1 MEFKTNHEIIRR
13 ARRNARGPVW
23 DYLAGG
29 SESETAMRRNR
40 FGLDS
45 IALKPRVLRD
55 VSALDVG
62 TTVMGHRSRIPVFL
76 APMASLQLVTP
87 AAAQAVDD
95 AAEDFGIINMLS
107 GHSRPS
113 LEEIAMNSLHPKVF
127 QIYVRGGRNWLEDL
141 LGRVKDNNYAAL
153 AVTVD
158 AAVYSN
164 RERQMIAGWTP
175 PTRSNA
181 AGREFLAA
189 LNWDTWDEIRQIWGG
204 PMILKGVSR
213 PEDAEIGI
221 QHGAEVIYVSNHGGR
236 QLDHD
241 RATIQVL
248 PEIVSAVDGRAE
260 VFVDGGFMRGTDV
273 IKAIALGAQAVG
285 IGKLQAFALCAGGLS
300 GLIDCLTILE
310 DEIRIAMGLLGV
322 TSLDQLNSAYL
333 APAKPVNL
341 AHEMSAFPH
350 IPGGRLT

>member
-1 MEFKTNHEIIRR
+1 MHFRTNHEIIRR

-23 DYLAGG
+23 DYLAGA

-55 VSALDVG
+55 VSKLNL
-62 TTVMGHRSRIPVFL
+62 TTKIIGHRSRIPVFL

-95 AAEDFGIINMLS
+95 AAEEFGIINMLS

-113 LEEIAMNSLHPKVF
+113 LEEIAINSLHPKVF
-127 QIYVRGGRNWLEDL
+127 QIYVRGGRDWLEEL
-141 LGRVKDNNYAAL
+141 LGRVKQNNFAAL

-164 RERQMIAGWTP
+164 RERQKMTGWTP
-175 PTRSNA
+175 PTRKNST
-181 AGREFLAA
+181 GREFLAA

-213 PEDAEIGI
+213 PEDAEIAV
-221 QHGAEVIYVSNHGGR
+221 QHGASVIYVSNHGGR

-248 PEIVSAVDGRAE
+248 PEIVAAVNGRAE
-260 VFVDGGFMRGTDV
+260 IFIDGGFMRGTDI
-273 IKAIALGAQAVG
+273 IKAIASGAQAVG
-285 IGKLQAFALCAGGLS
+285 IGKLQAFALSAGGLS
-300 GLIDCLTILE
+300 ALMDCLTILE
-310 DEIRIAMGLLGV
+310 DEIRITMGLLGV
-322 TSLDQLNSAYL
+322 RCIDELNSSYL
-333 APAKPVNL
+333 TKARPVNPP
-341 AHEMSAFPH
+341 HEMSAFPH

>member
-1 MEFKTNHEIIRR
+1 MEFRTNHEIIRR
-13 ARRNARGPVW
+13 ARRNARGAVW

-55 VSALDVG
+55 VSVVDHSSTLL
-62 TTVMGHRSRIPVFL
+62 GHKSRMPVFL

-95 AAEDFGIINMLS
+95 AAEKFGIINMLS

-113 LEEIAMNSLHPKVF
+113 LEEIAVNSLHPKIY

-164 RERQMIAGWTP
+164 RERQMIAGWAP

-181 AGREFLAA
+181 AGREFLAG

-213 PEDAEIGI
+213 PEDAEIGV
-221 QHGAEVIYVSNHGGR
+221 QHGASVIYVSNHGGR

-241 RATIQVL
+241 RSTIQVL
-248 PEIVSAVDGRAE
+248 PDIVSAVDGRAE

-285 IGKLQAFALCAGGLS
+285 IGKLQAFALSAGGLS
-300 GLIDCLTILE
+300 ALIDCLTILE
-310 DEIRIAMGLLGV
+310 DEIKIAMGLLGV
-322 TSLDQLNSAYL
+322 SSLNQLDTSYL
-333 APAKPVNL
+333 AKGRPVSA

>member
-1 MEFKTNHEIIRR
+1 MEFRTNHEIIRR

-45 IALKPRVLRD
+45 IALKPRVLRN
-55 VSALDVG
+55 VSKINLA
-62 TTVMGHRSRIPVFL
+62 TTVMGHKSRMPLFL

-95 AAEDFGIINMLS
+95 AAEEFGILNMLS
-107 GHSRPS
+107 GHSQPS
-113 LEEIAMNSLHPKVF
+113 LEEIAMNSLHPKVY
-127 QIYVRGGRNWLEDL
+127 QIYVRGGRDWLEEL
-141 LGRVKDNNYAAL
+141 LGRVKQNNYDAL

-164 RERQMIAGWTP
+164 RERQMLAGWTP
-175 PTRSNA
+175 PTRTNS
-181 AGREFLAA
+181 AGREFLAG
-189 LNWDTWDEIRQIWGG
+189 LSWDTWDEIRQIWGG

-213 PEDAEIGI
+213 PEDAEIGV
-221 QHGAEVIYVSNHGGR
+221 QHGASVIYVSNHGGR

-248 PEIVSAVDGRAE
+248 PDIVAAVDGRAE
-260 VFVDGGFMRGTDV
+260 VFIDGGFMRGTDV
-273 IKAIALGAQAVG
+273 IKAVALGAQAVG

-300 GLIDCLTILE
+300 GLINCLTILE
-310 DEIRIAMGLLGV
+310 DEIRIGMGLLGV
-322 TSLDQLNSAYL
+322 SSLDQLNPSYL
-333 APAKPVNL
+333 AKGRAVNP

>member
-1 MEFKTNHEIIRR
+1 MEFRTNHEIIRR

-55 VSALDVG
+55 VSEIDYS
-62 TTVMGHRSRIPVFL
+62 TTVMGHKSRIPVFL

-95 AAEDFGIINMLS
+95 AAEEFGILNMLS

-113 LEEIAMNSLHPKVF
+113 LEEIAMNSLHPKVY
-127 QIYVRGGRNWLEDL
+127 QIYVRGGRDWLEEL
-141 LGRVKDNNYAAL
+141 LGRVKQNNYDAL

-164 RERQMIAGWTP
+164 RERQMMAGWTP
-175 PTRSNA
+175 PTRTNS

-189 LNWDTWDEIRQIWGG
+189 LNWDTWDE
-204 PMILKGVSR
+204 M
-213 PEDAEIGI
+213 
-221 QHGAEVIYVSNHGGR
+221 
-236 QLDHD
+236 
-241 RATIQVL
+241 
-248 PEIVSAVDGRAE
+248 SAVPRTPKL
-260 VFVDGGFMRGTDV
+260 VFNTVR
-273 IKAIALGAQAVG
+273 
-285 IGKLQAFALCAGGLS
+285 
-300 GLIDCLTILE
+300 
-310 DEIRIAMGLLGV
+310 
-322 TSLDQLNSAYL
+322 
-333 APAKPVNL
+333 P
-341 AHEMSAFPH
+341 
-350 IPGGRLT
+350 

>member
-1 MEFKTNHEIIRR
+1 MEFLTNHEIIRQ

-23 DYLAGG
+23 DYLTGG

-45 IALKPRVLRD
+45 IAFKPRVLND
-55 VSALDVG
+55 VSEVDYA
-62 TTVMGHRSRIPVFL
+62 TTVLGHKSRIPVFL

-95 AAEDFGIINMLS
+95 AAEEFGILNMLS
-107 GHSRPS
+107 GHSMPT
-113 LEEIAMNSLHPKVF
+113 LEEIAMNSLHPKVY
-127 QIYVRGGRNWLEDL
+127 QIYVRGGRDWLEEL
-141 LGRVKDNNYAAL
+141 LGRVKQNNYAAL

-164 RERQMIAGWTP
+164 RERQMMAGWTP
-175 PTRSNA
+175 PTRKNA

-189 LNWDTWDEIRQIWGG
+189 LNWDTWDEIGQIWGG

-213 PEDAEIGI
+213 PEDAEIGV
-221 QHGAEVIYVSNHGGR
+221 QHGASVIYVSNHGGR

-248 PEIVSAVDGRAE
+248 PEIVAAVDGKAE
-260 VFVDGGFMRGTDV
+260 IFVDGGFMRGTDV
-273 IKAIALGAQAVG
+273 LKAIALGAQAVG
-285 IGKLQAFALCAGGLS
+285 IGKLQAFALAAGGLS
-300 GLIDCLTILE
+300 ALMDCLSILE
-310 DEIRIAMGLLGV
+310 DEIKIAMGLLGV
-322 TSLDQLNSAYL
+322 TSLDQLNPSFL
-333 APAKPVNL
+333 ATARPVNQ